1 MAENITF
8 TSNIKVVS
16 PVFFRDRIAAL
27 QTTAPCV
34 NICTWDILPRTTT
47 QGRSGNLILKSAF
60 SRNMPQGYTQGVRSC
75 TSMLVADKGKKAP
88 LFAHIRNSQE
98 NKVRLPLLGNFIH
111 GTNAILVGSKDMF
124 PHSKE
129 VFNTLKEHVQKK
141 QIPITSLQGLRAV
154 WEAHLAYISDIDTLY
169 LCINKIQTKKGTPE
183 YIHSMRGL
191 SNVFRSVEISP
202 TDKIEFLN
210 PMKEMFVRLILQR
223 RNRSIS

>member
-1 MAENITF
+1 MADNIAF

-27 QTTAPCV
+27 RASAPCV
-34 NICTWDILPRTTT
+34 NICTWDILPRITT
-47 QGRSGNLILKSAF
+47 QGRNGNQILKSAF

-75 TSMLVADKGKKAP
+75 TSMLVAERGKKAP

-98 NKVRLPLLGNFIH
+98 NTIRLPLLGNFIH

-129 VFNTLKEHVQKK
+129 VFNTLKEQVQNK
-141 QIPITSLQGLRAV
+141 QIPLTSLQGLKAV

-169 LCINKIQTKKGTPE
+169 LCVNEIQSKKGKPD
-183 YIHSMRGL
+183 YVRNMKGL
-191 SNVFRSVEISP
+191 SKVFRSVEISP
-202 TDKIEFLN
+202 TDKIEFLS
-210 PMKEMFVRLILQR
+210 PVKEMFAKMALQR
-223 RNRSIS
+223 KKRSIG